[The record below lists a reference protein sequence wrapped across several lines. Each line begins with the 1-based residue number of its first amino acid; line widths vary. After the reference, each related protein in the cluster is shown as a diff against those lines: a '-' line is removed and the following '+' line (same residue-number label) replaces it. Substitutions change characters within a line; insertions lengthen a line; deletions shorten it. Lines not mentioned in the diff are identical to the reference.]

1 MNISYAQPL
10 GSTVGGLLAR
20 LHEDR
25 LRVSRLRRGDRFAAG
40 ADAAQHEDQEPFGGG
55 SITQR
60 LNWLRAGVLGAN
72 DGIVSI
78 SGLLVGVAAADP
90 SNTTAIAIAGTAGIV
105 SAALSMSVGEFV
117 SVSTQRDTERQL
129 AVEKEADLARD
140 PAGELDRLASIWES
154 KGLSP
159 ATARSVAEEL
169 SARDAVGAHLTTEH
183 NIDPH
188 DLTSPWAAALSS
200 LVAFVAGSLL
210 PFLTM
215 LALGP
220 SARIPAT
227 IVAVLVALAV
237 TGWVSAWLGEAPRT
251 RAVLRLLVGG
261 SVALALTY
269 GIGHIFGVNA

>member
-1 MNISYAQPL
+1 MSTTSVFPSFL
-10 GSTVGGLLAR
+10 GRLQADRRRNAR
-20 LHEDR
+20 T
-25 LRVSRLRRGDRFAAG
+25 RRAG
-40 ADAAQHEDQEPFGGG
+40 QLPPESDAAHHEDQEPFGGG

-90 SNTTAIAIAGTAGIV
+90 GNTSAIAIAGTAGIA
-105 SAALSMSVGEFV
+105 SAALSMSVGEYV

-129 AVEKEADLARD
+129 AVEKRADLARD
-140 PAGELDRLASIWES
+140 ASGEEERLADIWEH
-154 KGLSP
+154 KGLTP
-159 ATARSVAEEL
+159 ATARTVAQEL
-169 SARDAVGAHLTTEH
+169 SVRDAVGAHLTAEH

-200 LVAFVAGSLL
+200 LVSFVAGSAL

-215 LALGP
+215 LAFGP
-220 SARIPAT
+220 HIRIPAT
-227 IVAVLVALAV
+227 IFAVLVALAV

-261 SVALALTY
+261 AAALGLTY
-269 GIGHIFGVNA
+269 GIGHVFGISA

>member
-25 LRVSRLRRGDRFAAG
+25 LRVSRLRRGDRFTAG

-129 AVEKEADLARD
+129 AVEKEADLARN

-154 KGLSP
+154 KGLSA

>member
-1 MNISYAQPL
+1 M
-10 GSTVGGLLAR
+10 STVTLFPGIMAR
-20 LHEDR
+20 LQADRSRTGRLKRVGNIPEGSVAADHEDR
-25 LRVSRLRRGDRFAAG
+25 
-40 ADAAQHEDQEPFGGG
+40 EPFGGG

-78 SGLLVGVAAADP
+78 SGLLVGVAAANP
-90 SNTTAIAIAGTAGIV
+90 ANTSALAIAGTAGIA
-105 SAALSMSVGEFV
+105 SAALSMSVGEYV

-129 AVEKEADLARD
+129 AIEKQHELDAD
-140 PAGELDRLASIWES
+140 PSGELDNLATIWEGR
-154 KGLSP
+154 GLS
-159 ATARSVAEEL
+159 AETARTVAEEL
-169 SARDAVGAHLTTEH
+169 SERDAVGAHLTAEH

-215 LALGP
+215 LAFP
-220 SARIPAT
+220 ASTRIPAT
-227 IVAVLVALAV
+227 IIAVMGALAL

-251 RAVLRLLVGG
+251 RAILRLLLGG
-261 SVALALTY
+261 ALALALTY
-269 GIGHIFGVNA
+269 GIGHIFGVSA

>member
-1 MNISYAQPL
+1 MSAS
-10 GSTVGGLLAR
+10 STVRTGPVVSGLLAR
-20 LHEDR
+20 LQEDR
-25 LRVSRLRRGDRFAAG
+25 LRASRLRRVGHLPADT
-40 ADAAQHEDQEPFGGG
+40 DAAQHEDQKPFGGG

-90 SNTTAIAIAGTAGIV
+90 ANTTAIAIAGTAGIV

-129 AVEKEADLARD
+129 AVEKEVDLARD

-154 KGLSP
+154 KGLSS

-220 SARIPAT
+220 SVRIPAT

-261 SVALALTY
+261 SAALALTY
-269 GIGHIFGVNA
+269 GIGHVFGVSA

>member
-1 MNISYAQPL
+1 MTTTILLP
-10 GSTVGGLLAR
+10 GLLAR
-20 LHEDR
+20 LQAER
-25 LRVSRLRRGDRFAAG
+25 ARTKRLRRIG
-40 ADAAQHEDQEPFGGG
+40 AIPPGSTDGEREEKEPFGGG

-90 SNTTAIAIAGTAGIV
+90 SNTAALAIAGTAGIA

-129 AVEKEADLARD
+129 GVEKTAELEAD
-140 PAGELDRLASIWES
+140 PAGEVTRLAVIWEG

-159 ATARSVAEEL
+159 ATARTVAEEL
-169 SARDAVGAHLTTEH
+169 SEKDAVGAHLTAEH
-183 NIDPH
+183 NIDPN

-200 LVAFVAGSLL
+200 LVSFVAGSAL

-215 LALGP
+215 LAFP
-220 SARIPAT
+220 PAT
-227 IVAVLVALAV
+227 RIMATIIAVMGALAL

-251 RAVLRLLVGG
+251 RAVVRLMVGG
-261 SVALALTY
+261 ALALALTY
-269 GIGHIFGVNA
+269 GIGHVFGVSA